1 MAAAI
6 LKDIEIRNAKPTDK
20 PRKLNDGNGL
30 ILLVHP
36 NGSRYFQLRF
46 TLHKKQRTLQL
57 GTYPDMVLADAR
69 VAAKAARQLVT
80 AGIDPVQKTS
90 SDR

>member
-46 TLHKKQRTLQL
+46 TLHKNKELCN
-57 GTYPDMVLADAR
+57 LAPTR
-69 VAAKAARQLVT
+69 
-80 AGIDPVQKTS
+80 IWY
-90 SDR
+90 